1 MKPDNPLHK
10 TKEWT
15 SIREFFSEWG
25 KKGGAARSD
34 VKTAAVRAN
43 ARKPRPNARGPRKPK
58 GGQ

>member
-43 ARKPRPNARGPRKPK
+43 AK